1 MQKISKRAVLAGSV
15 AAIAATGFGLANATT
30 LTPTKHTVV
39 IKKFRFMPDRITVRV
54 GDTVEWINQDLA
66 PHTATAD
73 AGDWTTEMLK
83 KGQSNT
89 VTVTADMTGSYFC
102 EFHPKMKG
110 EVKVEA

>member
-1 MQKISKRAVLAGSV
+1 MNRISRRAVLAGSV
-15 AAIAATGFGLANATT
+15 AASVATGFNLANATT
-30 LTPTKHTVV
+30 QLPEKHTVI

-54 GDTVEWINQDLA
+54 GDIIEWVNQDLA

-73 AGDWTTEMLK
+73 AGDWDTEMLE

-102 EFHPKMKG
+102 VFHPKMKG
-110 EVKVEA
+110 EVIIK